1 MATKTKSKDIKFEKL
16 ADLWLKRERNF
27 LKIST
32 YSTYKNLYET
42 HIKPVFGNKFIGNIS
57 SESLQQFIFDK
68 LKNGRLDGNGR
79 LSRKTVKDIMT
90 IIKISIN
97 YAIRENIIKEKSLK
111 YKIPKT
117 DKINEI
123 NTFNQEE
130 QSLLFKYIA
139 SNLTSK
145 SVGIL
150 LAMSIGLRIGEL
162 CGLKWK
168 DIDLQN
174 EILIVNK
181 TLQRIY
187 FRVKK
192 GGKSEIIISVPKSKN
207 SYRIIPLSRNLV
219 NFLKILQIDDKSNY
233 FLSNNEKYIEPKTY
247 RRYYYKIL
255 EKLKIRKLKFHSLR
269 HTFATTAIESGIDY
283 KTVSEILG
291 HASVN
296 TTLELYTHPKIEHK
310 KKCIELIFQNFEKK

>member
-68 LKNGRLDGNGR
+68 LKNGRLDGNRG

-219 NFLKILQIDDKSNY
+219 NFLKILQIDDKS
-233 FLSNNEKYIEPKTY
+233 
-247 RRYYYKIL
+247 L

>member
-1 MATKTKSKDIKFEKL
+1 MEKTKIEDMKYEKL
-16 ADLWLKRERNF
+16 ADLWLEREKNF

-32 YSTYKNLYET
+32 YSTYKNLHET
-42 HIKPVFGNKFIGNIS
+42 HIKPVFGNEFIGNIS
-57 SESLQQFIFDK
+57 NESLQQFIFDK
-68 LKNGRLDGNGR
+68 LKNGRLDGNGG

-97 YAIRENIIKEKSLK
+97 YAVRENIIKEKSLK

-117 DKINEI
+117 DKIREI
-123 NTFNQEE
+123 SIFTQKE

-139 SNLTSK
+139 SNPTSK

-150 LAMSIGLRIGEL
+150 LAMSVGLRIGEL

-168 DIDLQN
+168 DIDLKN
-174 EILIVNK
+174 EILIINK
-181 TLQRIY
+181 TIQRIY
-187 FRVKK
+187 IKGKK
-192 GGKSEIIISVPKSKN
+192 EGKSEIIISTPKSKS
-207 SYRIIPLSRNLV
+207 SYRIIPLSRDLINL
-219 NFLKILQIDDKSNY
+219 LKFFQINDKNNY

-310 KKCIELIFQNFEKK
+310 KKCIELIFQNFEKR

>member
-1 MATKTKSKDIKFEKL
+1 MTNKTKNKEIKYSKL
-16 ADLWLKRERNF
+16 VDLWLEREKNF

-32 YSTYKNLYET
+32 YNTYKILCES
-42 HIKPVFGNKFIGNIS
+42 HIKPVFGNEFINNIS
-57 SESLQQFIFDK
+57 NEILQQFIFDK
-68 LKNGRLDGNGR
+68 LKNGRLDGKGG

-97 YAIRENIIKEKSLK
+97 YAVKENIIKEKNLK
-111 YKIPKT
+111 YKIPKI
-117 DKINEI
+117 DKIGEI
-123 NTFNQEE
+123 NTFTQKE
-130 QSLLFKYIA
+130 QTLLFKYIT
-139 SNLTSK
+139 SNPTSK

-150 LAMSIGLRIGEL
+150 LAMSLGLRIGEL
-162 CGLKWK
+162 CGLKWE

-174 EILIVNK
+174 EILSITK
-181 TLQRIY
+181 TLQRVYI
-187 FRVKK
+187 K
-192 GGKSEIIISVPKSKN
+192 GEKRGKSEIIISAPKSKN
-207 SYRIIPLSRNLV
+207 SNRIIPLSRDLINL
-219 NFLKILQIDDKSNY
+219 LKFLQINDKNNY

-255 EKLKIRKLKFHSLR
+255 EKLKIKKLKFHSLR

-296 TTLELYTHPKIEHK
+296 TTLELYTHPKIEYK
-310 KKCIELIFQNFEKK
+310 KKCIELIFQNFEKI